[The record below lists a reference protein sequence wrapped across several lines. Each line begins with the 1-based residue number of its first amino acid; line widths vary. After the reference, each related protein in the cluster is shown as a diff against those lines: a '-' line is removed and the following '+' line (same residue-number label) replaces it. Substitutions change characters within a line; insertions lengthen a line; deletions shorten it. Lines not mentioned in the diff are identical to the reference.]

1 MARPKRKTSEP
12 SEVDRRVKSSKQGT
26 NSNSAGL
33 EVPTA
38 SSQASQKASRFLS
51 LPREVSWTARISPLT
66 LRGFCLRHTLIH
78 PFKLRDHIYS
88 FVARD
93 LTATLYTRG
102 RGNLTCPAAI
112 TLVNKQIRSEVMSV
126 LCLEA
131 GSIVAEVVNFDFRH
145 LVTFYNRLS
154 EREHKHLLGMSQ
166 GQEKRHIVV
175 RLAFTYGYSEYTAED
190 LLKRWVKRVAHPNK
204 QGTEVYCSYEVAK
217 PHHGFGT
224 NGMQGWRYIR
234 QLQHGSIAMKEG
246 VQKEELDKVLA
257 PVVIEHDAGFSHYH
271 CLGV

>member
-1 MARPKRKTSEP
+1 
-12 SEVDRRVKSSKQGT
+12 
-26 NSNSAGL
+26 
-33 EVPTA
+33 
-38 SSQASQKASRFLS
+38 
-51 LPREVSWTARISPLT
+51 
-66 LRGFCLRHTLIH
+66 
-78 PFKLRDHIYS
+78 
-88 FVARD
+88 
-93 LTATLYTRG
+93 
-102 RGNLTCPAAI
+102 
-112 TLVNKQIRSEVMSV
+112 MSV

-257 PVVIEHDAGFSHYH
+257 PVVTEHDAGFSHYQY
-271 CLGV
+271 LGV